1 MLRKEFIIIATVIR
15 IFAYLYA
22 VKNENTFA
30 DKALGFYFFLFLL
43 TNYVVIIIGIIRATF
58 QRSYI
63 YILTIQIVKFYS
75 TQVLHNYDRVL
86 IVSVHDHTR
95 KTIDF
100 IFAAHIH
107 PRRIQRT

>member
-22 VKNENTFA
+22 VENENTVARF
-30 DKALGFYFFLFLL
+30 LFFLFLL
-43 TNYVVIIIGIIRATF
+43 ANYVVIIIGIIRATF

-63 YILTIQIVKFYS
+63 YILKIQIVKFYS

-86 IVSVHDHTR
+86 IVSARDHTR

-107 PRRIQRT
+107 PRRIQRI